1 MNPDDVIRNLTQ
13 SISSPS
19 EEVSEFLSNLTT
31 EEGSPFLLMDLLLE
45 KPEISLQTA
54 ELTYLYK
61 SIKAQYKFLAEEICN
76 QINERILH
84 LVSELTFFPS
94 NYRLVVDTIAYVYN
108 HIPEHWPALFELIND
123 KISNPEFH
131 IFGLELLCGV
141 LPDTKSEK
149 AEEICDYLMETSIQ
163 AMSEESA
170 GSHVLGVQLFSH
182 ICKLLYQTVDIPAIG
197 QQHFEKLVQIISAPE
212 SYSVQQLSAMW
223 SAINDLF
230 SLDFLPDEIISSI
243 VEQGIAYASNEGID
257 YGLRELI
264 VSTIEIVVEKC
275 PQFIE
280 NILNLSMSVIEAS
293 IVQDEAIDESKYT
306 MFEKVFISFPH
317 ESVNPIVQQIISESI
332 QSESVAQQAAA
343 LCVFRVLITNAPDC
357 AHKDIGTIVDFLN
370 TAITSEEAPILQEA
384 ACKVLQYF
392 SDSFKSLNCHSPQF
406 INPLLQL
413 LTSDNDSLR
422 TPAFAAAI
430 DIISNLDTP
439 IADLFTTVIALL
451 PEIHEEDMTDFIDLL
466 SASVPQTEEFD
477 DDMCDA
483 AIELIGQV
491 VESGDQ
497 DSIKKLYDLGLN
509 VLRQDDAQLETINEL
524 LLGSIG
530 EFLAMLPQIDA
541 QLTEDQVLEAKSLIP
556 AIDYINGLASILK
569 ADADEIIGDFVE
581 PIANCISQKPSDSN
595 YSLFRACM
603 RCCARIAKFSETK
616 REALL
621 PMITNAIQIAF
632 DIEKPS
638 TQKTAIECV
647 LRNRN
652 FLPDDLRLAFYKHIT
667 NEIIEKQVDTYLLI
681 SDAFNGAG
689 KLLLMAGAQM
699 EEYMSIANTI
709 VEQIVNTTI
718 PFLQEKPLIENGAKS
733 LIFPSFCTFCAQ
745 LIDCASPCTNDIC
758 TFLLQWFEVDD
769 ELDHLEVS
777 KPLLSVVKSQV
788 VSQEVMQQ
796 VFDKITGDIA
806 EANDPNYQQNIA
818 FFLNLLVQHHTAM
831 IPEIVTAIP
840 SIEEWYQKA
849 QSEKFGYQD
858 LLANIGSLYL
868 SIAARADGFD
878 QQKIIEGIEQFPP
891 YDVSETATMVNNL
904 LILNQKGALQGQLS
918 EAAALGIARFIVWDD
933 DNVEKSEV
941 PEEQSASL
949 IQIFK
954 TIVSQNHSILGT
966 LERLYSKMRP
976 KFRKI
981 SAVLN

>member
-1 MNPDDVIRNLTQ
+1 
-13 SISSPS
+13 
-19 EEVSEFLSNLTT
+19 
-31 EEGSPFLLMDLLLE
+31 MDLLLE
-45 KPEISLQTA
+45 KPTESLQTA

-61 SIKAQYKFLAEEICN
+61 SIKAIYKYVEEEICN

-84 LVSELTFFPS
+84 LVSELTFFPK
-94 NYRLVVDTIAYVYN
+94 NYKLIVDTVAYVYD
-108 HIPEHWPALFELIND
+108 HIQEHWPPLFELINE
-123 KISNPEFH
+123 KIPNPEFH
-131 IFGLELLCGV
+131 IFGLYLLSGV
-141 LPDTKSEK
+141 LPVTKSEK
-149 AEEICDYLMETSIQ
+149 AEEMCDYLMETSLQ
-163 AMSEESA
+163 AMTEDNAE
-170 GSHVLGVQLFSH
+170 SHVLGIQIFSH
-182 ICKLLYQTVDIPAIG
+182 ICKLLYQTVDIINLG
-197 QQHFEKLVQIISAPE
+197 QPHFEKLVQIISSPDG
-212 SYSVQQLSAMW
+212 YNQQQFTSIW
-223 SAINDLF
+223 NAINDIF
-230 SLDFLPDEIISSI
+230 SLDFLSDEIISSI
-243 VEQGIAYASNEGID
+243 VEHGIAYASLENVD

-264 VSTIEIVVEKC
+264 LSTIELVVDRC
-275 PQFIE
+275 PDFVEQ
-280 NILNLSMSVIEAS
+280 ILNLSMSIIEAS
-293 IVQDEAIDESKYT
+293 IIEDNAIDESKYT

-332 QSESVAQQAAA
+332 QSDSVAKQAAA

-357 AHKDIGTIVDFLN
+357 AHKDISTIIDFLN
-370 TAITSEEAPILQEA
+370 TAIASEETPILQEA

-439 IADLFTTVIALL
+439 IPDLFTTIIALL
-451 PEIHEEDMTDFIDLL
+451 PEIHEEDMTEFIDLL
-466 SASVPQTEEFD
+466 STSVPQTEEFD

-497 DSIKKLYDLGLN
+497 DAIKKLYDLGLN
-509 VLRQDDAQLETINEL
+509 ILRQDDAQLETINDL

-530 EFLAMLPQIDA
+530 EFLGMLPQIDA
-541 QLTEDQVLEAKSLIP
+541 QLTEDQQLLAKSLIP
-556 AIDYINGLASILK
+556 AIDYVNGLASILK
-569 ADADEIIGDFVE
+569 GDANEIIGDFVE
-581 PIANCISQKPSDSN
+581 PIANCISQKPSESN

-603 RCCARIAKFSETK
+603 RCCARIAKFSEER

-621 PMITNAIQIAF
+621 PLLTNAIQIAF
-632 DIEKPS
+632 EIEKPS

-647 LRNRN
+647 LRIRH
-652 FLPDDLRLAFYKHIT
+652 FLPDELRFNFYKHIT
-667 NEIIEKQVDTYLLI
+667 TEIIQKQVDTYLLI

-689 KLLLMAGAQM
+689 KLLLMAGDQM
-699 EEYMSIANTI
+699 EEYMGIANNI
-709 VEQIVNTTI
+709 VEEIVNTTI

-733 LIFPSFCTFCAQ
+733 LIFPPFCTFCAQ
-745 LIDCASPCTNDIC
+745 MIDCSAPCTNEIC
-758 TFLLQWFEVDD
+758 TFLLQWFEIDD

-796 VFDKITGDIA
+796 VFDKITGDIS

-818 FFLNLLVQHHTAM
+818 FFLNLLVQNHQNM
-831 IPEIVTAIP
+831 IQEIITAIP
-840 SIEEWYQKA
+840 AIEEWYQKA
-849 QSEKFGYQD
+849 QDEKFGYQD

-868 SIAARADGFD
+868 SIAARADNFD
-878 QQKIIEGIEQFPP
+878 PQKIIEGIEQFPP
-891 YDVSETATMVNNL
+891 YDISETATMVNNL
-904 LILNQKGALQGQLS
+904 LVLNEKGALQGQLS
-918 EAAALGIARFIVWDD
+918 EAAALAIARFIVWDD
-933 DNVEKSEV
+933 ENIEKSEV
-941 PEEQSASL
+941 PEEQSTAL
-949 IQIFK
+949 IQLFK
-954 TIVSQNHSILGT
+954 SIVSQNHNILSI